1 MLVRERNNNR
11 VGVKDEMSTAM
22 AQTILAEETRAF
34 GNKAAKLSL
43 QTATAAFVHAKQ
55 ALNQAE
61 TTEATKQEQK

>member
-11 VGVKDEMSTAM
+11 AGVKDEMSTAM

-55 ALNQAE
+55 AHDQAE
-61 TTEATKQEQK
+61 TAKATKQEQK

>member
-1 MLVRERNNNR
+1 MAVTERNANR
-11 VGVKDEMSTAM
+11 VMAQDQMSTAM
-22 AQTILAEETRAF
+22 AQAILAEETRAF

-61 TTEATKQEQK
+61 TTEATKQK

>member
-1 MLVRERNNNR
+1 MPVSERNNNR
-11 VGVKDEMSTAM
+11 VMAQDQMSTSM

-55 ALNQAE
+55 AQHQPDD
-61 TTEATKQEQK
+61 TKQEQK